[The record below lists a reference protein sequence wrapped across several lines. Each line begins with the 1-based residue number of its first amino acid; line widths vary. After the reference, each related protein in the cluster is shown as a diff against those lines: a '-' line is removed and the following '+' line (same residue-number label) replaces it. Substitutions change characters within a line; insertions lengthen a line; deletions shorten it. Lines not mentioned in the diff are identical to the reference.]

1 MHKIIKHNNMKTIK
15 PTNNQYKRFSKYG
28 LTFLFSAIF
37 SINISAKTNIDSD
50 SLNYDLNTEKYKL
63 EKILFANGEGSTTE
77 NQEINEIE
85 VFELAEEVQFDFDT
99 SKYLPENFNALA
111 GKNDI
116 NWNEIE
122 LVELEEDIEINF
134 DTKTYLPNGFDTY
147 KGMLNNIVEIF
158 INQ

>member
-1 MHKIIKHNNMKTIK
+1 MKTIK
-15 PTNNQYKRFSKYG
+15 PTNNQYKSFSKYG

-37 SINISAKTNIDSD
+37 SLSMSANISIDLD
-50 SLNYDLNTEKYKL
+50 TLNYDLHTEKYKL
-63 EKILFANGEGSTTE
+63 EKLLFANLEDSSTE

-85 VFELAEEVQFDFDT
+85 VFELAEEVQWDFDP

-134 DTKTYLPNGFDTY
+134 DTKTYLPNGFDPY
-147 KGMLNNIVEIF
+147 KGNIKNTVEVF
-158 INQ
+158 INE